1 MLRRHVA
8 LLIASGCTLQGVAS
22 AQVQFF
28 TLDHAGFMAS
38 NASPPTVHTLDFY
51 PAWSVIDRLSPE
63 IDLTLVDGSGT
74 YVDDHAR
81 IFVSGAFRDWGQV
94 YAAAILPISS
104 NGRGGML
111 RFDFDPPVSSMGLW
125 LFDDNS
131 SSSNASKL
139 RVLDTDGVE
148 HLSDLIDGN
157 PGPYHGVEGFA
168 GVTACRG
175 IVSVTVEGY
184 AIDDGALSPQVYAEA
199 DTIHVGAAVPAVSPP
214 IVRTCAGTT
223 VTLTVSG
230 VAAEAILG
238 WRKDGTPLDGVTG
251 TSLVI
256 PAVGMA
262 EAGVYTVDVVGGAG
276 VCGGDSTA
284 AARVFVCA
292 ADFNC
297 DGGVDGDDVSVFFAQ
312 WETGESAADIN
323 ADGGIDGADIG
334 GFFASW
340 EAGGC

>member
-1 MLRRHVA
+1 M
-8 LLIASGCTLQGVAS
+8 LIASACTIPGVAS

-38 NASPPTVHTLDFY
+38 NDSAPTVHTLDSY

-63 IDLTLVDGSGT
+63 IDLTLVDGTGT

-81 IFVSGAFRDWGQV
+81 IFVSGAFRYWGQV
-94 YAAAILPISS
+94 YSSAILPSSS
-104 NGRGGML
+104 NGREGML

-131 SSSNASKL
+131 SRYNASRL

-148 HLSDLIDGN
+148 HLSGLIDGN
-157 PGPYHGVEGFA
+157 PGLGHGVEGFA

-199 DTIHVGAAVPAVSPP
+199 DNIHVGAAVAAISPP
-214 IVRTCAGTT
+214 IVRTCAGGS
-223 VTLTVSG
+223 VALTVSG

-238 WRKDGTPLDGVTG
+238 WRKDGMPLDGATG
-251 TSLVI
+251 PTLLI

-262 EAGVYTVDVVGGAG
+262 EAGVYTVDVVAGAG

-297 DGGVDGDDVSVFFAQ
+297 DGGVDGDDVSAFFAQ
-312 WETGESAADIN
+312 WEAGESAADVN